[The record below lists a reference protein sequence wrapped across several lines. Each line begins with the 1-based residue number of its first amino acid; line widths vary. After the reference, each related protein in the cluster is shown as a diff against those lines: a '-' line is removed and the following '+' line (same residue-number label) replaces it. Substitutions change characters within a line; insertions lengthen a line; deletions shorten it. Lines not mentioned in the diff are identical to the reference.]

1 MMRSS
6 PLHLYYGRRAEKK
19 TRGGV
24 KVAATRPDDRS
35 PVPRTHM
42 VGGEKTPSG
51 SHTQT
56 HDIKRECD
64 KEPWC

>member
-6 PLHLYYGRRAEKK
+6 PLHLYYGRRADKK

-24 KVAATRPDDRS
+24 KVAATRPDDL
-35 PVPRTHM
+35 M

-51 SHTQT
+51 SHTHT

-64 KEPWC
+64 KEPCC